1 MKKII
6 LLFALLSL
14 MSGCAQYAKT
24 GKWAPDGFN
33 LTDYHALGTPVKGDT
48 VAAGFSWS
56 LK

>member
-1 MKKII
+1 MKRCLPF
-6 LLFALLSL
+6 LLIVLVA
-14 MSGCAQYAKT
+14 GCAAYSKT

-48 VAAGFSWS
+48 VAAGFSWT